1 MQKKTPQSVIIKKD
15 EKNPEPMEI
24 IAKSII
30 EISNAFKRMSSS
42 ALKPR
47 TVYLLIKDMTGIS
60 MSDIEK
66 VLNAAASLEKTFV
79 KPK

>member
-1 MQKKTPQSVIIKKD
+1 MKKTVQPVTIKKD
-15 EKNPEPMEI
+15 EKNPEPMEL

-30 EISNAFKRMSSS
+30 EISAAFKKMNSCS
-42 ALKPR
+42 LKPR
-47 TVYLLIKDMTGIS
+47 TVFLLIKDMTGIS

-79 KPK
+79 KQK